1 MFLTT
6 VSRSTLRIGPYLFHI
21 EKFITPFKTMEKN
34 DRSQDL
40 FSRKWQFTS
49 MARVSRK
56 KKSPFLMRTL
66 MTCEI
71 MRSRDVQCNILGN
84 DLKADCYCVHS
95 GSTDNMNN
103 KEHVRGYSILFCIP
117 PADKIFYKGKREI
130 S

>member
-1 MFLTT
+1 MFLTI

-21 EKFITPFKTMEKN
+21 EKFITPFKTMEKKKIGHRTCFREN
-34 DRSQDL
+34 GDSPPWRGS
-40 FSRKWQFTS
+40 
-49 MARVSRK
+49 AAK

-66 MTCEI
+66 MTREI

-103 KEHVRGYSILFCIP
+103 KEHVS
-117 PADKIFYKGKREI
+117 
-130 S
+130 